1 MTSQT
6 SPEETSER
14 EEELMEGER
23 GGQAEED
30 AQMWGWGVD
39 NRSKSS
45 QFLVTA
51 GNKDAIKEP
60 MGRQ

>member
-1 MTSQT
+1 
-6 SPEETSER
+6 
-14 EEELMEGER
+14 MEGER
-23 GGQAEED
+23 GGQAEEA

-51 GNKDAIKEP
+51 GNKETIKEP